1 MLTGM
6 IKASGGDAI
15 IYGKSILEDM
25 TLIQKNIGLC

>member
-6 IKASGGDAI
+6 IKVSGGDAV
-15 IYGKSILEDM
+15 IYGKSILQDM